1 MIGSYTDL
9 FTVSIGNSLSKHN
22 MEVIDYGVP
31 VLSIHSTYSVSSKVD
46 VHMLFR
52 AMTAFYQYNK

>member
-1 MIGSYTDL
+1 
-9 FTVSIGNSLSKHN
+9 

-31 VLSIHSTYSVSSKVD
+31 LLSIHSTYAISSKVD

-52 AMTAFYQYNK
+52 AMSAFYQYTE

>member
-1 MIGSYTDL
+1 
-9 FTVSIGNSLSKHN
+9 

-31 VLSIHSTYSVSSKVD
+31 LLSLHSTYSVSSKVD

-52 AMTAFYQYNK
+52 AMDAFYSYEN

>member
-1 MIGSYTDL
+1 
-9 FTVSIGNSLSKHN
+9 

-31 VLSIHSTYSVSSKVD
+31 VLSIHSTYAVSSKVD

-52 AMTAFYQYNK
+52 AMDAFYHYDD